1 MKRNKK
7 KDKEQKAREEK
18 RVYRAIYNRT
28 KKYGWAKKEE
38 LLKKGYS
45 LEAINMLLRYGVIF
59 EPREGYL
66 KPT

>member
-1 MKRNKK
+1 MS
-7 KDKEQKAREEK
+7 ETEEK
-18 RVYRAIYNRT
+18 RVYRAIYYRT

-45 LEAINMLLRYGVIF
+45 EEAINTLLKYGVIY